1 MKVPSI
7 NRKCAIIQSYKPF
20 EKCIDVMGCLQR
32 LLYRKDPRSQ
42 RRGKSSFLQ
51 DEFLGLQTFP
61 VFAKK
66 KEIKTRYILL
76 EAYLLTRRYSKIF
89 PKSLSKSCTASCY
102 KERIFEYQGRQHSSL
117 DMEAKAAASRTSAL
131 YRYSSIIC
139 SKLTQD
145 SNFF

>member
-1 MKVPSI
+1 MLWD
-7 NRKCAIIQSYKPF
+7 AYKGYFIVKTQEVNVKENPF
-20 EKCIDVMGCLQR
+20 
-32 LLYRKDPRSQ
+32 
-42 RRGKSSFLQ
+42 FLQ
-51 DEFLGLQTFP
+51 DFLGLQTFP

-89 PKSLSKSCTASCY
+89 PRSLSKSCTACY

-145 SNFF
+145 SNFYPPR